1 MTKSNHIDNKGNIKM
16 VDVGSKI
23 STDRKAIASGS
34 IYLNKEALKSINDG
48 LNKKGDVLVVAQVA
62 GIQAAKNTSSLIP
75 LTHNLD
81 ILSVNIEFKVKLDKI
96 ECSSVVSCH
105 GKTGVEIE
113 ALCAVQIS
121 LLTIYD
127 MCKYI
132 DKTMTISDIQLVSK
146 EGGKS
151 GEFKRSQ

>member
-16 VDVGSKI
+16 VDVGNKI
-23 STDRKAIASGS
+23 STDRKAIAYGS

-48 LNKKGDVLVVAQVA
+48 INKKGDVLIVAQVA
-62 GIQAAKNTSSLIP
+62 GIQAAKKTSSLIP

-96 ECSSVVSCH
+96 ECSSVVRCH

-132 DKTMTISDIQLVSK
+132 DKTMTISDIHLVSK

-151 GEFKRSQ
+151 GEYKRSQ

>member
-16 VDVGSKI
+16 VDVGNKI

-48 LNKKGDVLVVAQVA
+48 INKKGDVLVVAQIA

-81 ILSVNIEFKVKLDKI
+81 ILSVNIEFKVELDKI

-132 DKTMTISDIQLVSK
+132 DKTMTISDIHLVSK

-151 GEFKRSQ
+151 GEFKRNQ

>member
-16 VDVGSKI
+16 VDVGNKI

-48 LNKKGDVLVVAQVA
+48 INKKGDVLVVAQIA

-81 ILSVNIEFKVKLDKI
+81 ILSVNIEFKVEPDKI
-96 ECSSVVSCH
+96 ECSSVVCCH
-105 GKTGVEIE
+105 GKKGVEIE

-132 DKTMTISDIQLVSK
+132 DKTMTISDIHLVSK

>member
-16 VDVGSKI
+16 VDVGNKI

-34 IYLNKEALKSINDG
+34 IYLNKEALKSIKDG
-48 LNKKGDVLVVAQVA
+48 INKKGDVLMVAQVA
-62 GIQAAKNTSSLIP
+62 GIQAAKKTSSLIP

-81 ILSVNIEFKVKLDKI
+81 ILSVNIEFKIKLDKI
-96 ECSSVVSCH
+96 ECSSVVRCH

-132 DKTMTISDIQLVSK
+132 DKTMSISDIHLVSK

-151 GEFKRSQ
+151 GEYKSSR

>member
-16 VDVGSKI
+16 VDVGNKI

-34 IYLNKEALKSINDG
+34 IYLNKEALKSIKDG
-48 LNKKGDVLVVAQVA
+48 INKKGDVLMVAQVA

-81 ILSVNIEFKVKLDKI
+81 ILSVNIEFKIKLDKI
-96 ECSSVVSCH
+96 ECSSVVRCH

-132 DKTMTISDIQLVSK
+132 DKAMTISDINLVSK

>member
-16 VDVGSKI
+16 VDVGNKI

-48 LNKKGDVLVVAQVA
+48 INKKGDVLVVAQVA
-62 GIQAAKNTSSLIP
+62 GIQAAKKTSSLIP

-96 ECSSVVSCH
+96 ECSSVVRCH

-132 DKTMTISDIQLVSK
+132 DKTMTISDIHLVSK

-151 GEFKRSQ
+151 GEYKRSQ

>member
-16 VDVGSKI
+16 VDVGNKI

-34 IYLNKEALKSINDG
+34 IYLNKEALKSIKDG
-48 LNKKGDVLVVAQVA
+48 INKKGDVLMVAQVA
-62 GIQAAKNTSSLIP
+62 GIQAAKKTSSLIP
-75 LTHNLD
+75 LTHNLE
-81 ILSVNIEFKVKLDKI
+81 ILSVNIEFKIKLDKI
-96 ECSSVVSCH
+96 ECSSVVRCH

-132 DKTMTISDIQLVSK
+132 DKTMAISDIHLVSK

-151 GEFKRSQ
+151 GEYKRSQ

>member
-48 LNKKGDVLVVAQVA
+48 INKKGDVLVVAQVA

-132 DKTMTISDIQLVSK
+132 DKTMTISDIHLVSK

-151 GEFKRSQ
+151 GEYKRSQ

>member
-16 VDVGSKI
+16 VDVGNKTS
-23 STDRKAIASGS
+23 SDRKAIASGS
-34 IYLNKEALKSINDG
+34 IFLNKEALKSINDG
-48 LNKKGDVLVVAQVA
+48 INKKGDVLVVAQIA

-81 ILSVNIEFKVKLDKI
+81 ILSVNIEFKVELDKI

-132 DKTMTISDIQLVSK
+132 DKTMTISDIHLVSK

>member
-16 VDVGSKI
+16 VDVGNKI

-48 LNKKGDVLVVAQVA
+48 INKKGDVLVVAQIA

-81 ILSVNIEFKVKLDKI
+81 ILSVNIEFKVEPDKI
-96 ECSSVVSCH
+96 ECSSVVCCH

-132 DKTMTISDIQLVSK
+132 DKTMTISDIHLVSK

>member
-16 VDVGSKI
+16 VDVGNKI

-34 IYLNKEALKSINDG
+34 IYLNKAALKSINDG
-48 LNKKGDVLVVAQVA
+48 INKKGDVLTVAQVA
-62 GIQAAKNTSSLIP
+62 GIQAAKKTSSLIP

-96 ECSSVVSCH
+96 ECSSVVRCH
-105 GKTGVEIE
+105 GKTGVAIE

-132 DKTMTISDIQLVSK
+132 DKTMTISDIHLVSK

-151 GEFKRSQ
+151 GDFKRNQ

>member
-16 VDVGSKI
+16 VDVGNKI

-48 LNKKGDVLVVAQVA
+48 INKKGDVLTVAQVA
-62 GIQAAKNTSSLIP
+62 GIQAAKKTSSLIP

-96 ECSSVVSCH
+96 ECSSVVRCH

-132 DKTMTISDIQLVSK
+132 DKTMAISDIHLVSK

-151 GEFKRSQ
+151 GEYKRSQ

>member
-16 VDVGSKI
+16 VDVGNKI

-48 LNKKGDVLVVAQVA
+48 INKKGDVLTVAQVA
-62 GIQAAKNTSSLIP
+62 GIQAAKKTSSLIP

-96 ECSSVVSCH
+96 ECSSVVRCH

-132 DKTMTISDIQLVSK
+132 DKTMTISDIHLVSK

>member
-16 VDVGSKI
+16 VDVGNKI

-48 LNKKGDVLVVAQVA
+48 INKKGDVLTVAQVA
-62 GIQAAKNTSSLIP
+62 GIQAAKKTSSLIP

-96 ECSSVVSCH
+96 ECSSVVRCH

-132 DKTMTISDIQLVSK
+132 DKTMSISDIHLVSK

-151 GEFKRSQ
+151 GEYKSSR

>member
-16 VDVGSKI
+16 VDVGNKTS
-23 STDRKAIASGS
+23 SDRKAIASGS
-34 IYLNKEALKSINDG
+34 IFLNKEALKSINDG
-48 LNKKGDVLVVAQVA
+48 INKKGDVLVVAQIA

-81 ILSVNIEFKVKLDKI
+81 ILSVNIEFKVELDKI

-132 DKTMTISDIQLVSK
+132 DKTMTISDIHLVSK

-151 GEFKRSQ
+151 GEFIRNQ

>member
-16 VDVGSKI
+16 VDVGNKI

-48 LNKKGDVLVVAQVA
+48 INKKGDVLVVAQIA

-81 ILSVNIEFKVKLDKI
+81 ILSVNIEFKVEIDKI

-132 DKTMTISDIQLVSK
+132 DKTMTISDIHLVSK

>member
-16 VDVGSKI
+16 VDVGNKI

-48 LNKKGDVLVVAQVA
+48 INKKGDVLIVAQVA
-62 GIQAAKNTSSLIP
+62 GIQAAKKTSSLIP

-81 ILSVNIEFKVKLDKI
+81 ILSVNIEFKVELDKI

-132 DKTMTISDIQLVSK
+132 DKTMTISDIHLVSK

>member
-1 MTKSNHIDNKGNIKM
+1 M
-16 VDVGSKI
+16 VDVGNKI

-48 LNKKGDVLVVAQVA
+48 INKKGDVLTVAQVA
-62 GIQAAKNTSSLIP
+62 GIQAAKKTSSLIP

-96 ECSSVVSCH
+96 ECSSVVRCH
-105 GKTGVEIE
+105 GKTGVAIE

-132 DKTMTISDIQLVSK
+132 DKTMTISDIHLVSK

>member
-16 VDVGSKI
+16 VDVGNKI

-48 LNKKGDVLVVAQVA
+48 INKKGDVLMVAQVA
-62 GIQAAKNTSSLIP
+62 GIQAAKKTSSLIP

-96 ECSSVVSCH
+96 ECSSVVRCH

-132 DKTMTISDIQLVSK
+132 DKTMAISDIHLVSK

-151 GEFKRSQ
+151 GEYKRSQ

>member
-16 VDVGSKI
+16 VDVGNKI

-48 LNKKGDVLVVAQVA
+48 INKKGDVLMVAQVA
-62 GIQAAKNTSSLIP
+62 GIQAAKKTSSLIP

-96 ECSSVVSCH
+96 ECSSVVRCH

-132 DKTMTISDIQLVSK
+132 DKTMSISDIHLVSK

-151 GEFKRSQ
+151 GEYKSSR